1 MKKEIIYAIV
11 KFAAIIIVGFTIG
24 RIIGELLINQI
35 V

>member
-1 MKKEIIYAIV
+1 MKKEIIYAIF
-11 KFAAIIIVGFTIG
+11 KFAATIIVGFTIG